1 MNQLLELYIEADFF
15 RRSFV
20 DRIQGDERGE
30 GVVSAAIAVLIFA
43 FLGAAMW
50 VAFSGIFDGAA
61 DKTQEQINQIGS

>member
-20 DRIQGDERGE
+20 DRIQGDERRGC
-30 GVVSAAIAVLIFA
+30 GLCGDRRVDLRA
-43 FLGAAMW
+43 LGAAMW

>member
-1 MNQLLELYIEADFF
+1 MELLIGLYVNADVA
-15 RRSFV
+15 RRSLV
-20 DRIQGDERGE
+20 ERIAKDEQGE

-61 DKTQEQINQIGS
+61 DRTQEQINQIGS